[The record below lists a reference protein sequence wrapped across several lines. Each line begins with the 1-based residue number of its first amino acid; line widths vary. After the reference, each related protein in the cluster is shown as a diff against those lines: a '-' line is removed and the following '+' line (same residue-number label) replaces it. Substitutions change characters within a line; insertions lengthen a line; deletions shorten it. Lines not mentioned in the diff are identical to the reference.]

1 MDHRSFDAAAA
12 KLAAW
17 QIAQAELAAL
27 ENELVAAMAEYAKT
41 LGEPPRQ
48 LVIQAERQR
57 EEVRGLFDVAMEAL
71 DAHSTARTGQTN
83 FGDLS

>member
-1 MDHRSFDAAAA
+1 MNDRSLEIAAA

-17 QIAQAELAAL
+17 QAAQSELAAL
-27 ENELVAAMAEYAKT
+27 EKELGAAMMDYART

-48 LVIQAERQR
+48 LIIRAERKR
-57 EEVRGLFDVAMEAL
+57 EEVRALFDVAMEAL